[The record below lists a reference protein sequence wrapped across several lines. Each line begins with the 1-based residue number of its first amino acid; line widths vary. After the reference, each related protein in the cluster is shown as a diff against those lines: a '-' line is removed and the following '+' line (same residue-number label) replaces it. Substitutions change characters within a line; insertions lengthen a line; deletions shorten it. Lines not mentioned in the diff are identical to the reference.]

1 MLLHK
6 KRRFTLDI
14 DFAII
19 ESPQR
24 ARPKKVSRTTI
35 QRVEISRRTSI
46 VPFATEFK
54 RAVGMVA
61 QRHWDL
67 LDDWLNDEAAVYFYG
82 DAPLF
87 LA

>member
-1 MLLHK
+1 
-6 KRRFTLDI
+6 
-14 DFAII
+14 
-19 ESPQR
+19 
-24 ARPKKVSRTTI
+24 
-35 QRVEISRRTSI
+35 
-46 VPFATEFK
+46 
-54 RAVGMVA
+54 MVA